1 MTPIDGV
8 RALAAC
14 HGYEEVQF
22 NETSRVIAFAKSDPN
37 KTRVNVYYTTGTVA
51 TCLHHPYSGKTQLF
65 RREQTLESLG
75 ELFANPRQHT
85 GSGYYKCGG
94 PPLKWT
100 RCFPSANQYR
110 GNRNDQEKAE
120 CDDSRHWLY
129 VQAATNFCTPQQ
141 ASQIAAFCKLFNELR
156 FAPGITKRE
165 YFNSLSKEVQDQVH
179 FCPHNCGD
187 CGKEREGSWCSLG
200 AILVAV
206 ALETD
211 PGRIFPILLP
221 DFEKKKLGEGEERPD
236 PIPLAC
242 FIQCEYECGKEF
254 KDTHESD
261 LIRLNRQLLSFPKPV
276 RRELLYFFMKKI
288 AHSWEMFII
297 ARPDE
302 EEGVWILPIADEE
315 VRMSQQTYGGYFKL
329 SDAVYVAH
337 GEYGEM
343 MYGDDEV
350 GKLCSCHG
358 YCG

>member
-1 MTPIDGV
+1 MMIPIDGI

-14 HGYEEVQF
+14 HGYKEVQF
-22 NETSRVIAFAKSDPN
+22 NETSRVIAFTKSDPN
-37 KTRVNVYYTTGTVA
+37 KTRINVYYTTGTVA

-65 RREQTLESLG
+65 RREQTLKSLG

-94 PPLKWT
+94 PTLKWT
-100 RCFPSANQYR
+100 RCVPSANQ
-110 GNRNDQEKAE
+110 QVE
-120 CDDSRHWLY
+120 CDDSRRWLY
-129 VQAATNFCTPQQ
+129 VQAATNFCSHQQ

-165 YFNSLSKEVQDQVH
+165 HYNSLSKEIQDQVH
-179 FCPHNCGD
+179 FCPQNCGN
-187 CGKEREGSWCSLG
+187 CGKERAGSWCSLG

-211 PGRIFPILLP
+211 PGRIFPFLIP
-221 DFEKKKLGEGEERPD
+221 DFKNIMSEGEETPD

-242 FIQCEYECGKEF
+242 IIHCQCECGNEF
-254 KDTHESD
+254 KNTHKSD
-261 LIRLNRQLLSFPKPV
+261 LIRLTRQLLSFPKPI

-288 AHSWEMFII
+288 AHSCEMFII

-302 EEGVWILPIADEE
+302 EEGVWILPIAGEG
-315 VRMSQQTYGGYFKL
+315 VRMSRQTYGGYFKL
-329 SDAVYVAH
+329 SDAVYLAH
-337 GEYGEM
+337 WEYGEM
-343 MYGDDEV
+343 MYGEDEV
-350 GKLCSCHG
+350 GKLCRCHG

>member
-1 MTPIDGV
+1 
-8 RALAAC
+8 
-14 HGYEEVQF
+14 
-22 NETSRVIAFAKSDPN
+22 
-37 KTRVNVYYTTGTVA
+37 VA
-51 TCLHHPYSGKTQLF
+51 RGKTQLF

-100 RCFPSANQYR
+100 RCFPSTNQYI

-120 CDDSRHWLY
+120 CDDSRRWLY

-165 YFNSLSKEVQDQVH
+165 YFNSLSKEVQDQLH
-179 FCPHNCGD
+179 FCPQNCGD

-221 DFEKKKLGEGEERPD
+221 LEKIMSSECVEWPD

-242 FIQCEYECGKEF
+242 MIHCECEGGIEF
-254 KDTHESD
+254 KDTHKSD
-261 LIRLNRQLLSFPKPV
+261 LIRLTRQLLSFPKPV
-276 RRELLYFFMKKI
+276 RRELLYFFMQKI

-302 EEGVWILPIADEE
+302 EEGVWILPIAGEE
-315 VRMSQQTYGGYFKL
+315 VCVSPLTYGGYFKL
-329 SDAVYVAH
+329 SDAVYAAH
-337 GEYGEM
+337 REYGEM